1 MTCSFGTDKDCLT
14 CPTGRLLNKYDN
26 NIIGEC
32 SFNCLIGFYK

>member
-26 NIIGEC
+26 IIGEC